1 MSIAVTTTDP
11 TNTGVSTTSSS
22 SLTGSNAAD
31 LQSSFLTLL
40 VAQLKN
46 QDPTNPMENNELTSQ
61 LAQISTVSGIEKLN
75 TTLGSIS
82 GQIDNSQSLQASN
95 LIGHGVMIPGTT
107 VLAGTG
113 SEEGAVTTTTPFGV
127 ELQQA
132 ADKVTA
138 TITDKNGAVVRTID
152 IGELTAGVHSF
163 TWDGTLTDGSTAP
176 NGSYNVAISASNGGT
191 QLVAQ
196 PLQFALVQ
204 GVIRGNSGNTLDLGT
219 YGTTTLDE
227 VRQIIY
233 AFTFQESVMAF
244 SQAVS
249 GLNAA
254 ATNLDVIG
262 NNIANSAT
270 YGFKSGT
277 ASFADMFAGS
287 KVGLGV
293 KVAGITQDFTDG
305 TTTNTGRGLD
315 VAISQNGFFRLVD
328 SNGSVFYSRNGQ
340 FKLDE
345 NRNLVNMQG
354 LQLTGYPATGTPPT
368 IQQGANPTNI
378 SIPNTLMA
386 AKTTTTASMQINL
399 NSSDPLPTVTP
410 FSASN
415 ADSYNKKGSV
425 TVFDSQGNAHDMS
438 VYFVKTGDNNWQV
451 YTQDSSDPT
460 GTAEPAMKL
469 VFNANGVLTSNP
481 TENITTGA
489 INGADP
495 ATFSLSFLN
504 SMQQNTGANNIVA
517 TTQNG
522 YKPGDLVSY
531 QINDDGTVVG
541 NYSNEQ
547 TQLLGQIVLAN
558 FANNEG
564 LASEGDNVWSATQ
577 SSGVALLGTAGT
589 GNFGTLTNGALEA
602 SNVDLSKELVNMIV
616 AQRNYQSNAQT
627 IKTQDQIL
635 NTLVNLR

>member
-1 MSIAVTTTDP
+1 
-11 TNTGVSTTSSS
+11 
-22 SLTGSNAAD
+22 
-31 LQSSFLTLL
+31 
-40 VAQLKN
+40 
-46 QDPTNPMENNELTSQ
+46 
-61 LAQISTVSGIEKLN
+61 
-75 TTLGSIS
+75 
-82 GQIDNSQSLQASN
+82 
-95 LIGHGVMIPGTT
+95 
-107 VLAGTG
+107 
-113 SEEGAVTTTTPFGV
+113 
-127 ELQQA
+127 
-132 ADKVTA
+132 
-138 TITDKNGAVVRTID
+138 
-152 IGELTAGVHSF
+152 
-163 TWDGTLTDGSTAP
+163 
-176 NGSYNVAISASNGGT
+176 
-191 QLVAQ
+191 
-196 PLQFALVQ
+196 
-204 GVIRGNSGNTLDLGT
+204 
-219 YGTTTLDE
+219 
-227 VRQIIY
+227 
-233 AFTFQESVMAF
+233 MAF

-270 YGFKSGT
+270 YGFKSGS

-315 VAISQNGFFRLVD
+315 VAISQNGFFRMVD
-328 SNGSVFYSRNGQ
+328 ANGSVFYSRNGQ

-354 LQLTGYPATGTPPT
+354 LQLTGYPVAGTPPSVQT
-368 IQQGANPTNI
+368 GANPQPI

-386 AKTTTTASMQINL
+386 AKSTTTATQQINL
-399 NSSDPLPTVTP
+399 NSTDDVPTVAFDPTN
-410 FSASN
+410 S
-415 ADSYNKKGSV
+415 DSYNKKGTV
-425 TVFDSQGNAHDMS
+425 TVFDSQGNEHNMN
-438 VYFVKTGDNNWQV
+438 VYYVKTADNTWDL
-451 YTQDSSDPT
+451 YTQDASVAGSTASKAAQMRFDNNGNLSGVYNYNAAGGLNGTPNTTPSINIVSDSISGAT
-460 GTAEPAMKL
+460 PAS
-469 VFNANGVLTSNP
+469 FN
-481 TENITTGA
+481 
-489 INGADP
+489 
-495 ATFSLSFLN
+495 LSFLN
-504 SMQQNTGANNIVA
+504 SMQQNTGANNVVA

-531 QINDDGTVVG
+531 QINDDGSVVG

-547 TQLLGQIVLAN
+547 TQVLGQIVLAN

-564 LASEGDNVWSATQ
+564 LQSEGDNVWSATQ

>member
-1 MSIAVTTTDP
+1 
-11 TNTGVSTTSSS
+11 
-22 SLTGSNAAD
+22 
-31 LQSSFLTLL
+31 
-40 VAQLKN
+40 
-46 QDPTNPMENNELTSQ
+46 
-61 LAQISTVSGIEKLN
+61 
-75 TTLGSIS
+75 
-82 GQIDNSQSLQASN
+82 
-95 LIGHGVMIPGTT
+95 
-107 VLAGTG
+107 
-113 SEEGAVTTTTPFGV
+113 
-127 ELQQA
+127 
-132 ADKVTA
+132 
-138 TITDKNGAVVRTID
+138 
-152 IGELTAGVHSF
+152 
-163 TWDGTLTDGSTAP
+163 
-176 NGSYNVAISASNGGT
+176 
-191 QLVAQ
+191 
-196 PLQFALVQ
+196 
-204 GVIRGNSGNTLDLGT
+204 
-219 YGTTTLDE
+219 
-227 VRQIIY
+227 
-233 AFTFQESVMAF
+233 MAF

-315 VAISQNGFFRLVD
+315 VAISQNGFFRMVD

-345 NRNLVNMQG
+345 NRNIVNMQG

-368 IQQGANPTNI
+368 IQQGANPAPIT
-378 SIPNTLMA
+378 IPNTLMA

-399 NSSDPLPTVTP
+399 NSTDKVPSKTP
-410 FSASN
+410 FN
-415 ADSYNKKGSV
+415 PNDADSYNKKGTV
-425 TVFDSQGNAHDMS
+425 TVFDSQGNAHDMNIF
-438 VYFVKTGDNNWQV
+438 YVKNAQSNTWEIH
-451 YTQDSSDPT
+451 TQDASTGEAAKSAGFMKFNNNGAFLGMSATAT
-460 GTAEPAMKL
+460 GTPA
-469 VFNANGVLTSNP
+469 GTDI
-481 TENITTGA
+481 TITTGQ
-489 INGADP
+489 INGATE

-517 TTQNG
+517 TNQNG

-531 QINDDGTVVG
+531 QINNDGTVVG

-547 TQLLGQIVLAN
+547 QQVLGQIVLAN

-564 LASEGDNVWSATQ
+564 LASQGDNVWAATQ
-577 SSGVALLGTAGT
+577 ASGVALLGTAGE
-589 GNFGTLTNGALEA
+589 GNFGKLTNGALEA

>member
-1 MSIAVTTTDP
+1 
-11 TNTGVSTTSSS
+11 
-22 SLTGSNAAD
+22 
-31 LQSSFLTLL
+31 
-40 VAQLKN
+40 
-46 QDPTNPMENNELTSQ
+46 
-61 LAQISTVSGIEKLN
+61 
-75 TTLGSIS
+75 
-82 GQIDNSQSLQASN
+82 
-95 LIGHGVMIPGTT
+95 
-107 VLAGTG
+107 
-113 SEEGAVTTTTPFGV
+113 
-127 ELQQA
+127 
-132 ADKVTA
+132 
-138 TITDKNGAVVRTID
+138 
-152 IGELTAGVHSF
+152 
-163 TWDGTLTDGSTAP
+163 
-176 NGSYNVAISASNGGT
+176 
-191 QLVAQ
+191 
-196 PLQFALVQ
+196 
-204 GVIRGNSGNTLDLGT
+204 
-219 YGTTTLDE
+219 
-227 VRQIIY
+227 
-233 AFTFQESVMAF
+233 MAF

-270 YGFKSGT
+270 YGFKSGS

-293 KVAGITQDFTDG
+293 KVAGITQDFNDG

-328 SNGSVFYSRNGQ
+328 NNGSVYYSRNGQ
-340 FKLDE
+340 FKLDSD
-345 NRNLVNMQG
+345 RNIVNMQG

-368 IQQGANPTNI
+368 IQQGANPTAI
-378 SIPNTLMA
+378 SVPNTLMS
-386 AKTTTTASMQINL
+386 AKTTTTAAMQINL
-399 NSSDPLPTVTP
+399 NSSDKLPAVTP
-410 FSASN
+410 FDAAN

-425 TVFDSQGNAHDMS
+425 TVFDSQGNAHDMNL
-438 VYFVKTGDNNWQV
+438 YYVKNSDNTWQV
-451 YTQDSSDPT
+451 YTQDSSAGGAPASAGFMRFDTNGNLVGVTPT
-460 GTAEPAMKL
+460 ATTALPVPPAT
-469 VFNANGVLTSNP
+469 LTKEINV
-481 TENITTGA
+481 TTGSL
-489 INGADP
+489 NGAIP

-504 SMQQNTGANNIVA
+504 SMQQNTGSNNIVA
-517 TTQNG
+517 TSQNG

-564 LASEGDNVWSATQ
+564 LQSEGDNVWSA
-577 SSGVALLGTAGT
+577 SGASGVALLGTAGT
-589 GNFGTLTNGALEA
+589 GNFGSLTNGALES

>member
-219 YGTTTLDE
+219 YGTTT
-227 VRQIIY
+227 
-233 AFTFQESVMAF
+233 
-244 SQAVS
+244 
-249 GLNAA
+249 
-254 ATNLDVIG
+254 LDVIG

>member
-1 MSIAVTTTDP
+1 
-11 TNTGVSTTSSS
+11 
-22 SLTGSNAAD
+22 
-31 LQSSFLTLL
+31 
-40 VAQLKN
+40 
-46 QDPTNPMENNELTSQ
+46 
-61 LAQISTVSGIEKLN
+61 
-75 TTLGSIS
+75 
-82 GQIDNSQSLQASN
+82 
-95 LIGHGVMIPGTT
+95 
-107 VLAGTG
+107 
-113 SEEGAVTTTTPFGV
+113 
-127 ELQQA
+127 
-132 ADKVTA
+132 
-138 TITDKNGAVVRTID
+138 
-152 IGELTAGVHSF
+152 
-163 TWDGTLTDGSTAP
+163 
-176 NGSYNVAISASNGGT
+176 
-191 QLVAQ
+191 
-196 PLQFALVQ
+196 
-204 GVIRGNSGNTLDLGT
+204 
-219 YGTTTLDE
+219 
-227 VRQIIY
+227 
-233 AFTFQESVMAF
+233 MAF

-315 VAISQNGFFRLVD
+315 VAISQNGFFRMVD

-345 NRNLVNMQG
+345 NRNIVNMQG

-368 IQQGANPTNI
+368 VQQGANPAPIT
-378 SIPNTLMA
+378 IPNTLMA
-386 AKTTTTASMQINL
+386 AKSTTTASMQVNL
-399 NSSDPLPTVTP
+399 NSTDKLPTKTP
-410 FSASN
+410 FNPSD

-425 TVFDSQGNAHDMS
+425 TVFDSQGNAHDMNIF
-438 VYFVKTGDNNWQV
+438 YVKTGPNKWDV
-451 YTQDSSDPT
+451 YTQDASVTGSVATKNAVMNFSANGTLTSVNNYVEEPVDPLDPT
-460 GTAEPAMKL
+460 GPKHLVEGPA
-469 VFNANGVLTSNP
+469 NAQPQIQIS
-481 TENITTGA
+481 TGT
-489 INGADP
+489 INGAVP
-495 ATFSLSFLN
+495 ANFSLSFLN

-517 TTQNG
+517 TSQNG

-547 TQLLGQIVLAN
+547 TQVLGQIVLAN

-564 LASEGDNVWSATQ
+564 LKSEGDNVWSATQ
-577 SSGVALLGTAGT
+577 SSGVALLGTAGS